1 MSIEAPLS
9 KYRKHNL
16 LLITIM
22 LTAAAVWFWYDGHY
36 GRKFIKDH
44 TNPDGTPDSTL
55 VFNLKSPPYMLIAA
69 VLIGARLWMLKDKKI
84 VAGDKELIYEKLT
97 IPYDRIDSIDKT
109 YFDKKGFF
117 VIHYRDD
124 SQQAMQLKLSDRCYD
139 NLPTVLDH
147 VASKITG

>member
-16 LLITIM
+16 LLIAIM
-22 LTAAAVWFWYDGHY
+22 LTVAAVWFWYDGRY
-36 GRKFIKDH
+36 SRSFIEKH
-44 TNPDGTPDSTL
+44 TINGVPDSTL
-55 VFNLKSPPYMLIAA
+55 NFNLKSPPYMLIAA
-69 VLIGARLWMLKDKKI
+69 VFLGARLWMLKDKKI
-84 VAGDKELIYEKLT
+84 IAGDKELKYEKLT

-124 SQQAMQLKLSDRCYD
+124 NQQVMQLKLSDRGYD
-139 NLPTVLDH
+139 NLPAVLDYLT
-147 VASKITG
+147 AKITG

>member
-16 LLITIM
+16 LLIAIM
-22 LTAAAVWFWYDGHY
+22 LTVAAVWFWYDGRY
-36 GRKFIKDH
+36 SQNFIAKH
-44 TNPDGTPDSTL
+44 TVNGVPDSTL
-55 VFNLKSPPYMLIAA
+55 NFNLKSPPYMLIAA
-69 VLIGARLWMLKDKKI
+69 AIIGVRLWMLKGKKI
-84 VAGDKELIYEKLT
+84 VAGDKELNYGKLT

-124 SQQAMQLKLSDRCYD
+124 NQQVMQLKLSDRGYD
-139 NLPTVLDH
+139 NLPAVLDYLTT
-147 VASKITG
+147 KITG

>member
-16 LLITIM
+16 LLIAAM
-22 LTAAAVWFWYDGHY
+22 LAGMAVWFWYDGY
-36 GRKFIKDH
+36 YSQKFIKDH
-44 TNPDGTPDSTL
+44 TNPDGTPNSTL
-55 VFNLKSPPYMLIAA
+55 VFNRKSPPYMLIAA
-69 VLIGARLWMLKDKKI
+69 AIIGVRFWMIKGKKI
-84 VAGDKELIYEKLT
+84 VAGDKELTYEKLI

-124 SQQAMQLKLSDRCYD
+124 NQQVQQLKLSDRGYD
-139 NLPTVLDH
+139 NLPAVLDH
-147 VASKITG
+147 LTAKLAG